1 MCVTLL
7 YVLLHRELSYVLDL
21 TPDRCNKIDERKSEG
36 IEVSLGNWNRD
47 GNWIPLAYHDRFSTN
62 DHTIRIRDYDV
73 PYYND
78 SGVQTFKIS
87 VCGDDYLRDGLQ
99 IRWLQ
104 QVTLTN
110 KTNKKRE
117 RDVVTLNN
125 VSISL
130 IVNETSISLLE
141 DGFDQGNLRYFNLK
155 CIRFLYT
162 RTAQQIGI
170 KRSEMV
176 AYLLSVLLAL
186 RITR

>member
-1 MCVTLL
+1 MCITLQ

-21 TPDRCNKIDERKSEG
+21 TPSICDKVDNVEEG
-36 IEVSLGNWNRD
+36 IEVSIGNWDR
-47 GNWIPLAYHDRFSTN
+47 GGTWIPLAYHNRFSTN
-62 DHTIRIRDYDV
+62 DSTVRIRDYDV

-78 SGVQTFKIS
+78 SGVQSFKMS

-104 QVTLTN
+104 YVDSFFN
-110 KTNKKRE
+110 KA
-117 RDVVTLNN
+117 RDVVTLDN

-130 IVNETSISLLE
+130 IVSNETSISILE
-141 DGFDQGNLRYFNLK
+141 DGFDQGNLRYFKLNQNK
-155 CIRFLYT
+155 CSYT
-162 RTAQQIGI
+162 DTAQQTGI

-186 RITR
+186 MITR

>member
-21 TPDRCNKIDERKSEG
+21 TPDGCDKIDANKSEG

-47 GNWIPLAYHDRFSTN
+47 GNWIPLAYHDRFSTD

-78 SGVQTFKIS
+78 SGVQSFKMS
-87 VCGDDYLRDGLQ
+87 VCGDDYIYLKDGLQ

-104 QVTLTN
+104 QVIL
-110 KTNKKRE
+110 KTNMK

-141 DGFDQGNLRYFNLK
+141 DGFDQGNLRYF
-155 CIRFLYT
+155 
-162 RTAQQIGI
+162 
-170 KRSEMV
+170 E
-176 AYLLSVLLAL
+176 LSS
-186 RITR
+186 I

>member
-1 MCVTLL
+1 MHV
-7 YVLLHRELSYVLDL
+7 YVRNFTALHRELSYVLDL
-21 TPDRCNKIDERKSEG
+21 TPDGCDKIDAKKSEG
-36 IEVSLGNWNRD
+36 IEVSLGNWNGD

-73 PYYND
+73 PYYYH
-78 SGVQTFKIS
+78 SGVQSFKIS

-104 QVTLTN
+104 QVILNTD
-110 KTNKKRE
+110 KK

-141 DGFDQGNLRYFNLK
+141 DEFDQGNLRYF
-155 CIRFLYT
+155 
-162 RTAQQIGI
+162 
-170 KRSEMV
+170 E
-176 AYLLSVLLAL
+176 LSSV
-186 RITR
+186 